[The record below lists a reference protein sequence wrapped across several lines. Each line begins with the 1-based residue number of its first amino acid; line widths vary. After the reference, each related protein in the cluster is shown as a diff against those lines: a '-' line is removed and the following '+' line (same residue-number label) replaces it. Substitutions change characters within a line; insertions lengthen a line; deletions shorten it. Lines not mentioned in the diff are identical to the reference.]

1 MSAED
6 LNWIVPHQANIR
18 IIEAASKRLAQP
30 LDRFVINIERY
41 GNISAASIPIAL
53 AEANAAGKLKKG
65 DLVALAGFGA
75 GLTWASCV
83 MRWAK

>member
-1 MSAED
+1 M
-6 LNWIVPHQANIR
+6 NWIVPHQANIR